1 MPLCEVLQIENYI
14 NIPLIWKTK
23 SRHTLW
29 RIQQSQDLQLHFQ
42 QQNGLLRNL
51 LSFLS
56 KMMKKLFLKVNELK
70 KINFPVDTNLKSV
83 QNYKIRQSTLKEETF
98 AARKFLHFAGI
109 NFREWVIFWKFYK
122 FAKRSFSEY
131 CHA

>member
-1 MPLCEVLQIENYI
+1 VQMPLCEVLQIENYI

-42 QQNGLLRNL
+42 QQNGFLRNL

-98 AARKFLHFAGI
+98 AVRTFAVRKFLHFAGI
-109 NFREWVIFWKFYK
+109 NFREWVIF
-122 FAKRSFSEY
+122 
-131 CHA
+131 